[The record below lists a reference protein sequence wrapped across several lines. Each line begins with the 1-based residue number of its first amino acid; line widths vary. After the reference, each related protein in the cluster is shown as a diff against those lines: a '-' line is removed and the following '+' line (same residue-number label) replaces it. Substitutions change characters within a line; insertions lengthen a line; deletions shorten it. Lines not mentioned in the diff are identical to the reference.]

1 MMQLD
6 NFSFKIHD
14 KILFKEVDIE
24 FEANK
29 IHIIYGDNGIGKTT
43 FFNILTGQIRNY
55 IGKIILNQNEISQYN
70 ALELSEI
77 ISICFASQPKSDL
90 WVHEVFSFS
99 NIETSQIQDCIK
111 SFEIAQFMNR
121 NIQELSEGE
130 RQWIFIARA
139 MARNT
144 PFILLDE
151 PTAFLD
157 LSKRKK
163 LKEIIF
169 QYSQS
174 HTILIN
180 THDEDLSRIE
190 NSTTFFIENQ
200 NFIKK
205 IN

>member
-6 NFSFKIHD
+6 NFTFKIHD
-14 KILFKEVDIE
+14 KILFKEVDIV

-29 IHIIYGDNGIGKTT
+29 IHTIYGDNGIGKTT

-55 IGKIILNQNEISQYN
+55 LGKIILNQREISKYN
-70 ALELSEI
+70 AVELSEI
-77 ISICFASQPKSDL
+77 ISICYASQPKSDL

-99 NIETSQIQDCIK
+99 NIASNQIQVCIK
-111 SFEIAQFMNR
+111 TFEIEQFMNR

-144 PFILLDE
+144 PFVLLDE

-163 LKEIIF
+163 LKEIVF
-169 QYSQS
+169 LYSHS

-190 NSTTFFIENQ
+190 NSTTWFIENQ
-200 NFIKK
+200 NFINKK
-205 IN
+205 I

>member
-1 MMQLD
+1 MMQLH
-6 NFSFKIHD
+6 NFSFIIHD
-14 KILFKEVDIE
+14 KILFKEVDID

-29 IHIIYGDNGIGKTT
+29 IHVIYGDNGIGKTT

-55 IGKIILNQNEISQYN
+55 DGKIILNQSEISKYN

-77 ISICFASQPKSDL
+77 MSICYASQPKSDL

-99 NIETSQIQDCIK
+99 NIETSQIEDCIK

-180 THDEDLSRIE
+180 THDEDLSKIE
-190 NSTTFFIENQ
+190 NSTTWLIENQ
-200 NFIKK
+200 NFTKK